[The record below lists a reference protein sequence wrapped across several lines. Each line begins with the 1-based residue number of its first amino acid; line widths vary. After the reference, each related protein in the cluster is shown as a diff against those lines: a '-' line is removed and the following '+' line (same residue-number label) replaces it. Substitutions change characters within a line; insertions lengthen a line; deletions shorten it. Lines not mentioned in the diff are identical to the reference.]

1 MIHSSNYQPRIYPVN
16 GPGSPADIDRA
27 QTIDPA
33 VALNRDKI
41 QEIGNE
47 NTVGYVKKT
56 PKVTYKL
63 KQMEYGNIEFW
74 RKLCNKD
81 DTVNTFVLSDF
92 KTPCFDIA
100 AYLTDDDGTF
110 RGTLVYPNLRTAG
123 FSIAIGNPD
132 TTVERTFDLVGEEA
146 VVWQGPNKY
155 MQYLEYTA
163 TTGTDNVIDLSTN
176 APVLD
181 PDSLS
186 YFTTCEKYIY
196 RIVLIRSGLATVLDL
211 STDATYD
218 TTTKHITIA
227 NVLAGDTFKV
237 WYTNANVPSVMFT
250 PNTTDASALA
260 ANSVSIYLY
269 IPGSGSP
276 SSSNYLY
283 RLQSASIDVSFTR
296 EDLME
301 IGNTQIVQRG
311 INTYKVSVKLG
322 RILEQFTM
330 EEVLRGEAPGYGKLD
345 IQQLTDNASL
355 IVKVF
360 SDDTK
365 QTFLYGFKADN
376 LCPSDLSNGAGIN
389 AYVKADNTIE
399 GETLIISSDNTQL
412 GNFS

>member
-1 MIHSSNYQPRIYPVN
+1 
-16 GPGSPADIDRA
+16 
-27 QTIDPA
+27 
-33 VALNRDKI
+33 
-41 QEIGNE
+41 
-47 NTVGYVKKT
+47 
-56 PKVTYKL
+56 
-63 KQMEYGNIEFW
+63 
-74 RKLCNKD
+74 
-81 DTVNTFVLSDF
+81 
-92 KTPCFDIA
+92 
-100 AYLTDDDGTF
+100 
-110 RGTLVYPNLRTAG
+110 
-123 FSIAIGNPD
+123 
-132 TTVERTFDLVGEEA
+132 
-146 VVWQGPNKY
+146 
-155 MQYLEYTA
+155 MQYLEFTA
-163 TTGTDNVIDLSTN
+163 TTGTDTVIDLSTN

-186 YFTTCEKYIY
+186 YFTNCEKYIY
-196 RIVLIRSGLATVLDL
+196 RIVLIRAGLATFLDL
-211 STDATYD
+211 SADATYD